1 MKIGVLTGGGD
12 SSAINDGIRAIVI
25 DVRNRGGEVVGIRC
39 GWKGLIDGDIMP
51 LDICHV
57 EEITNTGGTLICTSR
72 TNPFKIEGALDK
84 IRENI
89 RKIGLEGLIAFG
101 GNDTLTVASKLAK
114 EGLKVIGIPQTI
126 DNDISGTEYCVGFLS
141 ALRNIV
147 TATNMAISSNKSHQ
161 VEMIIEVMGRDSGW
175 LAVNSALAVGADMV
189 VVPEFEVKLDD
200 ICNLIKRNRARGKM
214 YSLIIVS
221 ESIKVSGAKGLY
233 DEVDNFGN
241 IKLGGIGFALAD
253 EINKAISVKPRVMVL
268 GYLQRGGMPAE
279 QDVIISVMMST
290 AAVEAIFAGKFDKM
304 VAFNNGR
311 IQLVPLETAS
321 KGISTVNREFY
332 ELANRLG
339 SRAC

>member
-1 MKIGVLTGGGD
+1 MKIGILTGGGD

-126 DNDISGTEYCVGFLS
+126 DNDISGTEYCIGFLS

-147 TATNMAISSNKSHQ
+147 TGINMAISSNKSHQ
-161 VEMIIEVMGRDSGW
+161 VEMIVEVMGRDSGW
-175 LAVNSALAVGADMV
+175 LAAYSALAVGADMV
-189 VVPEFEVKLDD
+189 IVPEYEVSLDD
-200 ICNLIKRNRARGKM
+200 ICSLIKRNRARGKM
-214 YSLIIVS
+214 HSLIIVS
-221 ESIKVSGAKGLY
+221 EGVKVSGAKWLY

-241 IKLGGIGFALAD
+241 IKLGGIAFALAG
-253 EINKAISVKPRVMVL
+253 EINKEISIKPRVVVL
-268 GYLQRGGMPAE
+268 GYLQRGGVPAE

-290 AAVEAIFAGKFDKM
+290 TAVEAIYAGKFDKM

-311 IQLVPLETAS
+311 IQLVPLEVAS
-321 KGISTVNREFY
+321 KGISTVNRELY
-332 ELANRLG
+332 DLANRLG
-339 SRAC
+339 SRTC

>member
-1 MKIGVLTGGGD
+1 
-12 SSAINDGIRAIVI
+12 
-25 DVRNRGGEVVGIRC
+25 
-39 GWKGLIDGDIMP
+39 
-51 LDICHV
+51 
-57 EEITNTGGTLICTSR
+57 
-72 TNPFKIEGALDK
+72 
-84 IRENI
+84 
-89 RKIGLEGLIAFG
+89 
-101 GNDTLTVASKLAK
+101 
-114 EGLKVIGIPQTI
+114 
-126 DNDISGTEYCVGFLS
+126 
-141 ALRNIV
+141 
-147 TATNMAISSNKSHQ
+147 
-161 VEMIIEVMGRDSGW
+161 
-175 LAVNSALAVGADMV
+175 MV